1 MKTFSSYLT
10 EHPNCGAP
18 EYDPELMEFTG
29 KTVRIHDKN
38 IDYMVEH
45 KIPLDE
51 NLFRT
56 GSNKYFQTF
65 ISARKL
71 VSEGSLRVGELTQEL
86 LSTDIGRHGMY
97 EGVEVPLDYPLVNFE
112 TLEEEKDV
120 ELNKP
125 KRGGGKK
132 FYVYV
137 RNPETNNIKKVE
149 FGDTTGLKVKI
160 NDPVARK
167 SFAARH
173 KCAEKKDKLT
183 PGYWSCRV
191 PRFAKSLGL
200 QVDNPSSFW

>member
-1 MKTFSSYLT
+1 MKTFI
-10 EHPNCGAP
+10 EHDNEIVLDEAVKYHVDN
-18 EYDPELMEFTG
+18 E
-29 KTVRIHDKN
+29 
-38 IDYMVEH
+38 
-45 KIPLDE
+45 IPLTQSVFRMYSE
-51 NLFRT
+51 NFFNLFKRVRELYEE
-56 GSNKYFQTF
+56 GKYMPQAEEVMF
-65 ISARKL
+65 L
-71 VSEGSLRVGELTQEL
+71 N
-86 LSTDIGRHGMY
+86 TDIGEFGIY
-97 EGVEVPLDYPLVNFE
+97 EGEEVPLDYPFVNFE

-137 RNPETNNIKKVE
+137 RNPETNKIKKIE

-173 KCAEKKDKLT
+173 KCAEKNDKMT
-183 PGYWSCRV
+183 AGYWSCRV
-191 PRFAKSLGL
+191 PRFAKSVGL